1 MKATSV
7 RSRRC
12 QLMAVLLL
20 VMTLSCESTRT
31 QQESTQ
37 TPPQQQTLPD
47 SIPPPTPMYDS
58 TRPVVN
64 PDTVSQS
71 KVIEKKPK
79 KKSNN
84 AYDAYK
90 IEVRTF
96 QEGTQGW
103 GYDILLNGEPHIHQ
117 PHIPAVS
124 GNQGFKSEAAARKAA
139 NLIVWKMKHNIM
151 PPSISTEEL
160 DSLGVL

>member
-1 MKATSV
+1 
-7 RSRRC
+7 
-12 QLMAVLLL
+12 
-20 VMTLSCESTRT
+20 
-31 QQESTQ
+31 
-37 TPPQQQTLPD
+37 
-47 SIPPPTPMYDS
+47 MYDS

-71 KVIEKKPK
+71 KVIEKKPA

-124 GNQGFKSEAAARKAA
+124 GNQGFKDEASARKAA

>member
-1 MKATSV
+1 
-7 RSRRC
+7 
-12 QLMAVLLL
+12 
-20 VMTLSCESTRT
+20 
-31 QQESTQ
+31 
-37 TPPQQQTLPD
+37 
-47 SIPPPTPMYDS
+47 MYDS

-64 PDTVSQS
+64 PDTASQS
-71 KVIEKKPK
+71 KVVEKKPA
-79 KKSNN
+79 KKSKN

-90 IEVRTF
+90 IEVKTF

-103 GYDILLNGEPHIHQ
+103 GYDILLNGQPHIHQ

-124 GNQGFKSEAAARKAA
+124 GNQGFKDEAAARKAA

-151 PPSISTEEL
+151 PPSISAEEL